1 MSAFFLFHNKQVR
14 DATALAAYKA
24 AVAPVVAAYGGRYR
38 VLGGEPT
45 VFEGDW
51 RPSFLVMIEFPSV
64 ERATAWYGSDD
75 YRELKAMRLS
85 AVDSDGI
92 LMTGIEE
99 ASETLS
105 ALAGP
110 AAPQT
115 RASTTNV

>member
-14 DATALAAYKA
+14 DPAQLAEYKV

-45 VFEGDW
+45 VVEGDW

-64 ERATAWYGSDD
+64 ERATAWYGSDH
-75 YRELKAMRLS
+75 YKELKAMRLS
-85 AVDSDGI
+85 AVDSDGV

-99 ASETLS
+99 AS
-105 ALAGP
+105 A
-110 AAPQT
+110 
-115 RASTTNV
+115 

>member
-14 DATALAAYKA
+14 DPAGLAEYKA
-24 AVAPVVAAYGGRYR
+24 AVAPVVTLYGGRYR

-45 VFEGDW
+45 VLEGDW
-51 RPSFLVMIEFPSV
+51 RPSFLVLVEFPSV

-75 YRELKAMRLS
+75 YKELKAMRLS

-99 ASETLS
+99 AS
-105 ALAGP
+105 A
-110 AAPQT
+110 
-115 RASTTNV
+115 